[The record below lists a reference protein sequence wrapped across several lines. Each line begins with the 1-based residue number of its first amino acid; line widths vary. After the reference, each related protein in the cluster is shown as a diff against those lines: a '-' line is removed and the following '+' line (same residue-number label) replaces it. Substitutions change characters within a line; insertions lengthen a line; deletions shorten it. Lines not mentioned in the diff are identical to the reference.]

1 METITIPRSEYLD
14 LLELYRKMTEK
25 FERFEQQTTENI
37 SMKEIQ
43 SLLKNGGSFDF
54 LENEEEDIYN
64 DSDLKLKY

>member
-14 LLELYRKMTEK
+14 LLKLYRKITEK
-25 FERFEQQTTENI
+25 FERFEQQTNENI